1 MNILVVGAHKLELE
15 SFRQHYDKISGINFG
30 EGKVEYLQDG
40 SVPVYLL
47 QTGVGLEKAEHRLRA
62 CLEYLRNTS
71 QKIIPDL
78 LLNFGLSGAIHP
90 ERKIGDLVIGT
101 ESISENQ
108 VNTIF
113 RFDSKI
119 VSDLSSLLKS
129 EAVHFSEGRIFSSN
143 KAISDEQT
151 RAKIYHKLDAQVV
164 DMEAA
169 AIAQVCQQ
177 FEIPCGTLKYVS
189 DNADQ
194 FVMKDFLAHYE
205 EASALLGNLMHNFIK
220 HLEISSVK

>member
-15 SFRQHYDKISGINFG
+15 SFRQHYEKISSINFG
-30 EGKVEYLQDG
+30 DGKVEHLQGG

-47 QTGVGLEKAEHRLRA
+47 QTGIGLEKAENSLRA
-62 CLEYLRNTS
+62 SLEYLKNTS
-71 QKIIPDL
+71 QTIIPDL
-78 LLNFGLSGAIHP
+78 VLNFGLSGAIHP
-90 ERKIGDLVIGT
+90 EREIGDLVIGT

-119 VSDLSSLLKS
+119 VSHLSSLLKS
-129 EAVHFSEGRIFSSN
+129 KAVQFTPGRIFSSN

-151 RAKIYHKLDAQVV
+151 RTKIYQEMDAQVV

-194 FVMKDFLAHYE
+194 FVIKDFLAHYE
-205 EASALLGNLMHNFIK
+205 EASALLGNLMHNFIQT
-220 HLEISSVK
+220 LEISAVQ